1 MFKTTTA
8 KVDLEAVYRDDVLE
22 DLDRFADH
30 ELDTKRKENL
40 LVIQSRITEQNKILA
55 KAVEQFRSSMESELR
70 ICQEGSMQMQ
80 QRFQER
86 KQRLVDNFSKTTADL
101 DWIPENRGKKL
112 EELKTW
118 ASARLEEKVEAKRKE
133 EKYAE
138 RSRQQD
144 CLSKAAEDFRSGVEK
159 ELASYQS
166 TSVTKF
172 RQIFEQEK
180 KRLIKIFETS
190 TENMRQISQ
199 LREAELEKLKSW
211 TERKI
216 EEKVQTL
223 EREKRL
229 RKEGLLINF

>member
-55 KAVEQFRSSMESELR
+55 KAEEQFRSSMESELR

-101 DWIPENRGKKL
+101 DWIPENR
-112 EELKTW
+112 
-118 ASARLEEKVEAKRKE
+118 
-133 EKYAE
+133 
-138 RSRQQD
+138 
-144 CLSKAAEDFRSGVEK
+144 
-159 ELASYQS
+159 
-166 TSVTKF
+166 
-172 RQIFEQEK
+172 EK
-180 KRLIKIFETS
+180 K
-190 TENMRQISQ
+190 
-199 LREAELEKLKSW
+199 LEKLKSW

-216 EEKVQTL
+216 QEKVQTL